1 MVYQCNHL
9 HGLLLPNGFN
19 FQRHMLSHSQP
30 RQFACQQCPMKF
42 NLRQHLN
49 RHIKAKHTPKP
60 VVEVVVTQK
69 KARIEDIINNDQGL
83 SFFHDPAIP
92 EEPYESIFNWEPTAK
107 DDVAANLDQL
117 SAMLEGKLSKNQSKS
132 RQLKLKLCPPG
143 QFRKQLRFTT
153 TSVVFAIFTTSVLL
167 HLQRTRKRLH
177 PARCC
182 FFCGKVKFVLELF

>member
-1 MVYQCNHL
+1 MVYQCNICTAY
-9 HGLLLPNGFN
+9 FTERADN

-49 RHIKAKHTPKP
+49 CHIKAKHTPKA
-60 VVEVVVTQK
+60 VIEVLVAPK
-69 KARIEDIINNDQGL
+69 KTRIEDIINNDQGL

-117 SAMLEGKLSKNQSKS
+117 SAMLEGEAPEEPVEESTVEIEVVSTGSVQKATPVYHHKCG
-132 RQLKLKLCPPG
+132 LCN
-143 QFRKQLRFTT
+143 FHHIS
-153 TSVVFAIFTTSVLL
+153 SVALAAHQKV
-167 HLQRTRKRLH
+167 LH

-182 FFCGKVKFVLELF
+182 FFCGQVKFY